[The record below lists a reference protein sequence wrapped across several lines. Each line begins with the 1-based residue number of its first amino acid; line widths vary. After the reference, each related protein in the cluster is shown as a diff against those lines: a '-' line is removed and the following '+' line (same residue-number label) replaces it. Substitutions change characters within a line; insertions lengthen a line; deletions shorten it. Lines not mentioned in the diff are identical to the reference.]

1 MREPIID
8 EKVKLKDSEKLYK
21 VESIFLTEITLVEC
35 RRGRGEKEKRVVEA
49 SDIDLIFPE
58 KEEIKESSSKKRK
71 LFKEKTPVKLTKE
84 QRGQILRNLVE
95 SESLGKNFK
104 REIIILARLV
114 RKFPHVEFLLEGFK
128 PVIKANSLLYWINRP
143 EVEKLYKKF
152 AIDLTS
158 KVETVK
164 LDSEKVG
171 EDIVV
176 AKPKPKTILDL
187 FK

>member
-1 MREPIID
+1 MIFVEQEETKNKEP
-8 EKVKLKDSEKLYK
+8 
-21 VESIFLTEITLVEC
+21 
-35 RRGRGEKEKRVVEA
+35 
-49 SDIDLIFPE
+49 
-58 KEEIKESSSKKRK
+58 SSKKRK
-71 LFKEKTPVKLTKE
+71 LFNGESPVKLTKE

-143 EVEKLYKKF
+143 EVEELYKKF